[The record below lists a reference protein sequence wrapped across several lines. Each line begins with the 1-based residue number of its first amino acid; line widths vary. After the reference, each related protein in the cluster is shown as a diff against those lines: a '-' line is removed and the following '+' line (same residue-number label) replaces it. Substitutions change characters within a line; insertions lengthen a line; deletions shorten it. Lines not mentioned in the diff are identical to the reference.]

1 MLTLADFFDACTGTW
16 VSERTYHFPQ
26 SNEIERSHTEFQVDA
41 LGATDRHRILTLA
54 LPPGDAPIDTIVA
67 AADCPGFAIAFDTL
81 SEKGERVAMNLTALF
96 VPEVYFPSAGQLPLP
111 VAAQVAEAV
120 EVVRGCYLRD
130 EGYSEAG
137 AIAGQF
143 TYQPSRQTLEMT
155 TVYSRS
161 VAVDQMRLIDP
172 HTRLRTIVTYQKP
185 LTPDLA
191 PTEIVLIGFGLER
204 KQ

>member
-1 MLTLADFFDACTGTW
+1 
-16 VSERTYHFPQ
+16 
-26 SNEIERSHTEFQVDA
+26 
-41 LGATDRHRILTLA
+41 
-54 LPPGDAPIDTIVA
+54 
-67 AADCPGFAIAFDTL
+67 
-81 SEKGERVAMNLTALF
+81 MNLTALF
-96 VPEVYFPSAGQLPLP
+96 VPEAYFPSAGQLPLP